1 MERYNISI
9 AGKKNN
15 KKRNI
20 GRINPNNLNSP
31 QEREEHNIEEEE
43 KNGTTLTKYSP
54 SRVNNLT
61 S

>member
-31 QEREEHNIEEEE
+31 QER
-43 KNGTTLTKYSP
+43 
-54 SRVNNLT
+54 
-61 S
+61 